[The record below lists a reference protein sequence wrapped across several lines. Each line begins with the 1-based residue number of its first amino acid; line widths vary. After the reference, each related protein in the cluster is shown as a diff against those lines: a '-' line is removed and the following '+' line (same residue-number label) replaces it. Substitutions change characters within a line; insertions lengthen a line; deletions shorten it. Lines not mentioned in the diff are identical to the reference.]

1 MPVGARSAMGE
12 GMSSA
17 PLASPAPARSLAPRE
32 HGAYG
37 QLGLPLVAALAIG
50 RPGIA
55 AFGLTIAWVAA
66 FLAHEPLLVLLGQ
79 RGKKA
84 RAQDGARAARRL
96 ALLGALLALSG
107 SVSLLFAPAEARLGL
122 VPPALL
128 GLVVMAFVWR
138 KEEKTTAGEII
149 AAAALSGAGF
159 PVALAGGVGVFP
171 AAVAW
176 LVWTTAFLMSTL
188 AVRAV
193 IARAKHEGRATLVA
207 AYVATI
213 GLGAASV
220 ILALRG
226 VLPRAVPIALAPFVI
241 LSLGVCVFPVHT
253 RHLRRIGW
261 ALIGAC
267 VATLGIL
274 VATLR

>member
-1 MPVGARSAMGE
+1 MGRS
-12 GMSSA
+12 MSSA
-17 PLASPAPARSLAPRE
+17 PLAASAPARSLAPRE

-37 QLGLPLVAALAIG
+37 QLGLPLVAGLALG

-84 RAQDGARAARRL
+84 RAQDGARAAGRL
-96 ALLGALLALSG
+96 AVLACVLVLAG
-107 SVSLLFAPAEARLGL
+107 VVGLLFAPPAARLGL

-138 KEEKTTAGEII
+138 KEEKTTAGEIV

-159 PVALAGGVGVFP
+159 PVALAGGVAVLP

-176 LVWTTAFLMSTL
+176 IVWATAFLMSTL

-193 IARAKHEGRATLVA
+193 IARAKHEGSALLVA

-220 ILALRG
+220 ALALRG
-226 VLPRAVPIALAPFVI
+226 VLPLGAPIALAPFVM
-241 LSLGVCVFPVHT
+241 LSLGVSVFRVHT

-261 ALIGAC
+261 GLMGAC
-267 VATLGIL
+267 VATLGVL

>member
-1 MPVGARSAMGE
+1 MT
-12 GMSSA
+12 SA
-17 PLASPAPARSLAPRE
+17 PLVSPAPARSLAPRE

-37 QLGLPLVAALAIG
+37 QLGLPLVAGLALG

-55 AFGLTIAWVAA
+55 AFGLTIAWIAA
-66 FLAHEPLLVLLGQ
+66 FLAHEPVLVLLGQ

-84 RAQDGARAARRL
+84 RTQDGPRAARRL
-96 ALLGALLALSG
+96 VWLGAAMVLSG
-107 SVSLLFAPAEARLGL
+107 CVFLIFTPAEARLAL
-122 VPPALL
+122 VPPVLL

-138 KEEKTTAGEII
+138 KEEKTAAGEII

-159 PVALAGGVGVFP
+159 PVALASGVALFP

-176 LVWTTAFLMSTL
+176 IVWTTAFLMSTL

-193 IARAKHEGRATLVA
+193 IARAKHEGKATLVA

-213 GLGAASV
+213 SLGAASV

-226 VLPRAVPIALAPFVI
+226 ALPMAAPIAVAPFVV
-241 LSLGVCVFPVHT
+241 LSLAVTVLPVHT

-261 ALIGAC
+261 GLIGAS

>member
-1 MPVGARSAMGE
+1 MGE
-12 GMSSA
+12 GMTSA
-17 PLASPAPARSLAPRE
+17 PLASPAPARSLAPKE

-37 QLGLPLVAALAIG
+37 QLGLPLVAALALG
-50 RPGIA
+50 RPTLA

-66 FLAHEPLLVLLGQ
+66 FLAHEPVLVLLGQ

-84 RAQDGARAARRL
+84 RAQDGPRAARRL
-96 ALLGALLALSG
+96 AWLGAAMALSG
-107 SVSLLFAPAEARLGL
+107 CVFLIFAPAEARRGL
-122 VPPALL
+122 VPPVVL

-138 KEEKTTAGEII
+138 KEEKTAAGEIV

-159 PVALAGGVGVFP
+159 PVALASGVALFP

-176 LVWTTAFLMSTL
+176 LVWTTAFLVSTL

-193 IARAKHEGRATLVA
+193 IARAKHEGKATLVA

-220 ILALRG
+220 LLALRG
-226 VLPRAVPIALAPFVI
+226 VLPNAAPIALAPFVV
-241 LSLGVCVFPVHT
+241 LSLGVTSFPVHT

-261 ALIGAC
+261 GLIGAS

>member
-1 MPVGARSAMGE
+1 MT
-12 GMSSA
+12 SA

-37 QLGLPLVAALAIG
+37 QLGMPLVAALALG
-50 RPGIA
+50 RPGMA

-66 FLAHEPLLVLLGQ
+66 FLAHEPVLVLLGQ

-84 RAQDGARAARRL
+84 RAQDGPRAARRL
-96 ALLGALLALSG
+96 AWLGAAMALFGGVFLVLA
-107 SVSLLFAPAEARLGL
+107 PPPARLAL
-122 VPPALL
+122 VPPVVL

-138 KEEKTTAGEII
+138 KEEKTAAGEII

-159 PVALAGGVGVFP
+159 PVALAGGAP
-171 AAVAW
+171 MSSAALAW
-176 LVWTTAFLMSTL
+176 GVWTTAFLVSTL

-193 IARAKHEGRATLVA
+193 IARAKHEGMAPLVA

-213 GLGAASV
+213 GFGAASV
-220 ILALRG
+220 ILVLRG
-226 VLPRAVPIALAPFVI
+226 VLPNAVPIALAPFVL

-253 RHLRRIGW
+253 RELRRIGW
-261 ALIGAC
+261 GLIAAS
-267 VATLGIL
+267 VATLVIL
-274 VATLR
+274 VATLRGS